1 MEDLRQ
7 ELLEVTHTPV
17 ELAPPPPKPKKKKT
31 PAKPTRA
38 PEALEETAP
47 KMTDKEKDNYIEYL
61 RDKLAY
67 ANTRIMDLND
77 ACDSAYNRV
86 RETEDRIQKI
96 TNQANLK
103 LNLIRDNIKV
113 MANNVMTIL
122 EKITGG
128 SYGYKF

>member
-7 ELLEVTHTPV
+7 ELLEVTSEP
-17 ELAPPPPKPKKKKT
+17 AGPPPPLPKKKKT
-31 PAKPTRA
+31 PTKPTRVPEDLTEIA
-38 PEALEETAP
+38 PK

-103 LNLIRDNIKV
+103 LNLIRDNVKI

-122 EKITGG
+122 EK
-128 SYGYKF
+128 

>member
-7 ELLEVTHTPV
+7 ELLEITHTPV

-47 KMTDKEKDNYIEYL
+47 KKMTDKEKDNYIEYL
-61 RDKLAY
+61 RNKLAY

-96 TNQANLK
+96 TDQANLK
-103 LNLIRDNIKV
+103 LNLVRDNVKV

-122 EKITGG
+122 EK
-128 SYGYKF
+128 